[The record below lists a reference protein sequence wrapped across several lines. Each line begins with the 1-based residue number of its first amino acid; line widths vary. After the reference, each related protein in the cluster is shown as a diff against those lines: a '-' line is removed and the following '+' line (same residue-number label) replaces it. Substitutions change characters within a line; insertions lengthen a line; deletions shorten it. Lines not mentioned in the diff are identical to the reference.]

1 MNRGEIVAAQVQD
14 PEGHSSYF
22 TFKQLRSGVDDA
34 ELKRIL
40 ALRYEVYCL
49 ECGFISPGQFRDKLE
64 SDEFDAHSV
73 HFAAHNHADEV
84 VGSLRLVRPTFPLG
98 FPFER
103 HCTSLFGDVVMP
115 RIGECGEV
123 SRLVV
128 RREYRRRT
136 GDFLAGISDSTD
148 RRYCTKA
155 RSADRRSSG
164 PQILLGLYREIYQF
178 SVQSG
183 IRYLYAAM
191 EKSLARTLARY
202 EFIFT
207 PIGLEAEYFGRV
219 TPYMIDLRE
228 LEARVGA
235 MNPALMDWLREDLPA
250 WH

>member
-1 MNRGEIVAAQVQD
+1 MHRGEIVAAQD
-14 PEGHSSYF
+14 HDGRRSYF
-22 TFKQLRSGVDDA
+22 TFQQLHAGVDDS

-73 HFAAHNHADEV
+73 HFSAHNLRDEV
-84 VGSLRLVRPTFPLG
+84 VGSLRLVRPSPLKG

-103 HCTSLFGDVVMP
+103 YCTSLYGDIALP
-115 RIGECGEV
+115 RVEESGEV

-128 RREYRRRT
+128 RREYRRRM
-136 GDFLAGISDSTD
+136 GDLLAGITDCAD
-148 RRYCTKA
+148 RRHRTEE
-155 RSADRRSSG
+155 RSADRRSRG
-164 PQILLGLYREIYQF
+164 PQILLGLYREIYQYCI
-178 SVQSG
+178 QSG

-191 EKSLARTLARY
+191 EKSLARALARY

-207 PIGLEAEYFGRV
+207 PIGLETDYFGRV

-235 MNPALMDWLREDLPA
+235 LNPALMDWLREDLPS